1 MMDIQVLVE
10 FLIRKGADWV
20 RAQRDLHRPTARAL
34 TAQEKGS
41 FAGFFDTQT
50 LDSAR
55 IKTVPVIQNPEF
67 YNQLTTLGVRIPLD
81 FTGMSG
87 IAFED
92 TILLSTTQTSG
103 HAPSAS
109 FLFHELVHVVQYE
122 TLGLHAFVQQY
133 IQGWAQ
139 NGFQYAAIPLER
151 DAYELQSRYESQ
163 PQQAFSVSAEVR
175 RRLGLS

>member
-1 MMDIQVLVE
+1 MMDIQALVE

-20 RAQRDLHRPTARAL
+20 RAQRDLHRPTARPLSA
-34 TAQEKGS
+34 TEKAA
-41 FAGFFDTQT
+41 FVGFFDTQT

-103 HAPSAS
+103 DAPSAS